1 MYLGAGNVTQLKI
14 HGSFAIESVYQVGLQ
29 GLNLKT
35 LAPGLTETGGR
46 AAVGAMGG
54 RDGPNFSGFSTI
66 WIFGLIFFFRRVKV
80 NYVIIFSLRPETQI
94 PLSRSPEKR
103 FSRGDSPLRLWWWL
117 HWSISSMAMNDRG

>member
-29 GLNLKT
+29 GLNLKP

-54 RDGPNFSGFSTI
+54 RDCPIFFNFSGFSTI
-66 WIFGLIFFFRRVKV
+66 WIFGLMFFFRRVKV
-80 NYVIIFSLRPETQI
+80 N
-94 PLSRSPEKR
+94 
-103 FSRGDSPLRLWWWL
+103 
-117 HWSISSMAMNDRG
+117 N